1 MENYNLKER
10 YEDEDEIDLV
20 DLLKTIVKERKLIG
34 IITLVVTLIAFG
46 FAIYKESLP
55 RKYKAIIKADK
66 YVQEIPL
73 YQEDLKKEIL
83 NHIQQT
89 GLLSSELKKVE
100 NKESYYNEF
109 SDLKTLFEKEYEYK
123 DITKEKELAVVE
135 KQLGEKI
142 DNLNNDINNLL
153 KERADEKIKEL
164 DEKINVLKEE
174 AKILDEKIKT
184 LVEKHKGITEN
195 ISENIGYLDPVLN
208 AEISKNKEQ
217 LENNYKDMQKMQSF
231 KEMIEKDNAVALNI
245 ENIDFDKSK
254 LNGSLIIILG
264 IILGLGLGM
273 FVAIIKE
280 PTREV
285 LKEVNKK

>member
-20 DLLKTIVKERKLIG
+20 DLLKTIIRERKIIG
-34 IITLVVTLIAFG
+34 IITLIITLIAFAG
-46 FAIYKESLP
+46 AIYKETLP

-73 YQEDLKKEIL
+73 YQDDLKKEIL

-109 SDLKTLFEKEYEYK
+109 SDLRTLFEKEYEYK
-123 DITKEKELAVVE
+123 DITKEKELAIVE
-135 KQLGEKI
+135 KHLGEKI
-142 DNLNNDINNLL
+142 NNLNNDINSLL
-153 KERADEKIKEL
+153 KEKVNEKINRL

-174 AKILDEKIKT
+174 ANILDEKVKK
-184 LVEKHKGITEN
+184 LVKKHEGITEN
-195 ISENIGYLDPVLN
+195 ISENIGYLDPILN
-208 AEISKNKEQ
+208 AEINKNKEE
-217 LENNYKDMQKMQSF
+217 LDNNYKTRQKMVSF
-231 KEMIEKDNAVALNI
+231 QELIEKEKAVTLNI

-254 LNGSLIIILG
+254 LNSGLIIVFG
-264 IILGLGLGM
+264 IILGLGLGILIAM
-273 FVAIIKE
+273 IKEPLKNIIKE
-280 PTREV
+280 V
-285 LKEVNKK
+285 IDK

>member
-20 DLLKTIVKERKLIG
+20 DLLKTIVKERKIIG

-174 AKILDEKIKT
+174 AKTLDEKIKT

-254 LNGSLIIILG
+254 LNGSLIVILG

>member
-34 IITLVVTLIAFG
+34 IITLIVTLIAFG
-46 FAIYKESLP
+46 FAVYKESLP

-123 DITKEKELAVVE
+123 DITKEKELAIVE

-174 AKILDEKIKT
+174 AKTLDEKIKT

-254 LNGSLIIILG
+254 LNGSLIVILG

>member
-34 IITLVVTLIAFG
+34 IITLIVTLIAFG

-174 AKILDEKIKT
+174 AKTLDEKIKT

-254 LNGSLIIILG
+254 LNGSLIVILG